1 MWRRIRL
8 IPFTVK
14 IPDEEKD
21 EGLKARLRAP
31 EARSGILNWAL
42 EGARLWQREG
52 LKPPQAVSDATQAYQ
67 EEMDVLAAWLADCCV
82 IKKLAEAPAADL
94 YRSYVQW
101 REQNGERPETQ
112 TSFGLRLTERG
123 FERVKRRNGWVW
135 YGIGLLACDPCDPCD
150 PNFDIK
156 DSFSGEHICNLE
168 KGVTPVTPVTPP
180 PADAFLSHLGDAS
193 QPVGGGNSANE
204 ADSGKRKPCADAG
217 YSPVDNFP
225 AGDDAPFPPVDNF
238 PPGASDGARQ
248 LWEVLK
254 HVQGSE
260 TADRLAQRLVGWNA
274 GGVNIAA
281 RELQGHGRA
290 SINGAFI
297 GPIHPPTPGADEGRI

>member
-1 MWRRIRL
+1 LTLKGCRQ
-8 IPFTVK
+8 
-14 IPDEEKD
+14 
-21 EGLKARLRAP
+21 EGT
-31 EARSGILNWAL
+31 
-42 EGARLWQREG
+42 
-52 LKPPQAVSDATQAYQ
+52 KP
-67 EEMDVLAAWLADCCV
+67 
-82 IKKLAEAPAADL
+82 
-94 YRSYVQW
+94 
-101 REQNGERPETQ
+101 
-112 TSFGLRLTERG
+112 
-123 FERVKRRNGWVW
+123 VKRL
-135 YGIGLLACDPCDPCD
+135 GIGLLERHNADHTDLSDLSSGKSPKEASYSD
-150 PNFDIK
+150 
-156 DSFSGEHICNLE
+156 FSG
-168 KGVTPVTPVTPP
+168 KGRKGREGRKEGNIH
-180 PADAFLSHLGDAS
+180 PADALSSHLGDAS
-193 QPVGGGNSANE
+193 KPVGGGNSANE